1 MAASSSPAESLSA
14 RFEEWFKSQ
23 PEAQTHTLQAL
34 EGTHSYQSPGIA
46 TGSGVKGPNDRVTPI
61 LYDFDSKYAIETLDP
76 FTDGEVSGCSSVS
89 NSAAAG
95 RLDRTKDVHVND
107 LNSKARQVLGLDQ
120 PVTAPPKVIISLT
133 ECSSPSPSSPTRKP
147 SIQPVIRPPA
157 PEIFLLPNKKPWT
170 KTHIRTLIILSLILQ
185 AGIIALTVSIVLC
198 TQATKSGRT
207 TDGSIITGV
216 IGCAS
221 IICGLI
227 TGYDMLIA
235 EYAPS
240 QHSHHRRHTSE
251 QDIEKGIRPHTST
264 PKTAHTFNSKHLSID
279 THAANARYHI
289 THHQLPHNVIYN
301 SRLSNPFSHIKPL
314 VSPTATS
321 LASPYAT
328 SLASPYATS
337 LASPYATSLT
347 SPYANTL
354 TSPRARTARRLTPHS
369 PLPYSPTLGSIV
381 PSPTSSVAPK
391 NTAPPESWAQRLE
404 VRVRP
409 LSKLSARSRLSTL
422 KEEEDEGLAAEKHG
436 SLIEGEKQGKE
447 ARDSTTSRILSLYSS
462 FGPYKDVWKSLPVS
476 PVAASVYELPA
487 YGTPVSTPRRS
498 SFFRGSGL
506 MGKGQVGRRGSVEGV
521 WGRFAPQEE
530 EGGRKGRVSWA

>member
-1 MAASSSPAESLSA
+1 
-14 RFEEWFKSQ
+14 
-23 PEAQTHTLQAL
+23 
-34 EGTHSYQSPGIA
+34 
-46 TGSGVKGPNDRVTPI
+46 
-61 LYDFDSKYAIETLDP
+61 
-76 FTDGEVSGCSSVS
+76 
-89 NSAAAG
+89 
-95 RLDRTKDVHVND
+95 
-107 LNSKARQVLGLDQ
+107 
-120 PVTAPPKVIISLT
+120 
-133 ECSSPSPSSPTRKP
+133 
-147 SIQPVIRPPA
+147 
-157 PEIFLLPNKKPWT
+157 LLPNKKPWT

-198 TQATKSGRT
+198 TQATKSGRP

-279 THAANARYHI
+279 THAANARYNI
-289 THHQLPHNVIYN
+289 THHQLPHNVMYN

-321 LASPYAT
+321 LASPYAN
-328 SLASPYATS
+328 S

-347 SPYANTL
+347 SP
-354 TSPRARTARRLTPHS
+354 RACTARRLTPHS

-381 PSPTSSVAPK
+381 PSPTSGVAPK
-391 NTAPPESWAQRLE
+391 TTAPPESWAQRLE

-409 LSKLSARSRLSTL
+409 LSKVSARSRLSTL
-422 KEEEDEGLAAEKHG
+422 KEEEDEAETEKHD
-436 SLIEGEKQGKE
+436 SRIAEGKE
-447 ARDSTTSRILSLYSS
+447 GKPGRDSTTSRILSLYSS
-462 FGPYKDVWKSLPVS
+462 FGPYRDVWKSLPVS

-506 MGKGQVGRRGSVEGV
+506 MGKGEVGRRGSVEGV
-521 WGRFAPQEE
+521 WGRFTPQEE
-530 EGGRKGRVSWA
+530 EGVRKGRVSWA

>member
-1 MAASSSPAESLSA
+1 MAASSPAESLSA

-23 PEAQTHTLQAL
+23 PEAQTNTLQTL
-34 EGTHSYQSPGIA
+34 KDTHSHQSQGNA
-46 TGSGVKGPNDRVTPI
+46 TGSGVKGPDDRVTPI
-61 LYDFDSKYAIETLDP
+61 LYDFDSKYPIETLDP
-76 FTDGEVSGCSSVS
+76 FTDSEVSGCSSAS

-95 RLDRTKDVHVND
+95 RLDRSKDVHAND

-133 ECSSPSPSSPTRKP
+133 ECSSPSPSSPTREP
-147 SIQPVIRPPA
+147 SIQPVIRPPT

-216 IGCAS
+216 IGCVS

-279 THAANARYHI
+279 THAANAKYNI
-289 THHQLPHNVIYN
+289 THHQLPHNVMYN
-301 SRLSNPFSHIKPL
+301 SRLSNPFPHIKPL

-337 LASPYATSLT
+337 
-347 SPYANTL
+347 L

-391 NTAPPESWAQRLE
+391 TTAPPESWAQRLE

-409 LSKLSARSRLSTL
+409 LSKVSARSRLSTL
-422 KEEEDEGLAAEKHG
+422 KEEEDEAETEKHG
-436 SLIEGEKQGKE
+436 SLIEGGKQGKE

-462 FGPYKDVWKSLPVS
+462 FGPYRDVWKSLPVS
-476 PVAASVYELPA
+476 PAAASVYELPA

-506 MGKGQVGRRGSVEGV
+506 MGKGEVGRRGSVEGV
-521 WGRFAPQEE
+521 WGRFTPQEE
-530 EGGRKGRVSWA
+530 EGVRNGRVSWA